1 MAILHEKKVSVLI
14 PVYQVE
20 ADLFRCVDSVLSQ
33 THPNLEIILMDD
45 GSTDGSPQ
53 ICEHYSE
60 LSNVTYIPGTH
71 HGLSYVRQRLVEN
84 ATGDYVFFVDSD
96 DFIHPQTIECLLEI
110 AVSKGLDLVQCKTY
124 HWMPG
129 TVIEN
134 QEEQPVLEIY
144 PKENLITK
152 FCCGTA
158 GSLRCMM
165 WGKLYRKEVF
175 KNVQFPNGKI
185 HEDEF
190 AIHQILGNCNAVGC
204 FSQKMYYYADNPNG
218 IIKRPF
224 SCQKYDILFALE
236 NRISFCREHS
246 LDFAADMAMLHF
258 VFMCVELYRKS
269 LEHFGKED
277 SHLSWLYNE
286 MKGKIPVLL
295 SKSWFDEDVT
305 DLLKRWLDDPTS
317 GPVPRYWDIAHRCY
331 EKWEQADSK
340 LSV

>member
-1 MAILHEKKVSVLI
+1 MSILREKKVSVLI

-20 ADLFRCVDSVLSQ
+20 AELPRCVDSVLSQ
-33 THPNLEIILMDD
+33 TYPNFEIILMDD
-45 GSTDGSPQ
+45 GSTDSSPQ
-53 ICEHYSE
+53 ICQRYSKQ
-60 LSNVTYIPGTH
+60 SNITYIPGAH
-71 HGLSYVRQRLVEN
+71 HGVAYVRQQLIEN
-84 ATGDYVFFVDSD
+84 ATGDYVFFLDSD
-96 DFIHPQTIECLLEI
+96 DFIHPQTIERLLGI
-110 AVSKGLDLVQCKTY
+110 AVSKDLDLVQCKTY
-124 HWMPG
+124 HWTPG
-129 TVIEN
+129 SVIEN
-134 QEEQPVLEIY
+134 QEGQPVLEIY

-158 GSLRCMM
+158 GPLRCMM

-224 SCQKYDILFALE
+224 SYQKYDILFALE
-236 NRISFCREHS
+236 NRISFCRELNLH
-246 LDFAADMAMLHF
+246 FAADMATLHF
-258 VFMCVELYRKS
+258 VIMCVELYRKS

-277 SHLSWLYNE
+277 SHLSWLCNE
-286 MKGKIPVLL
+286 LKRKIPGLL

-305 DLLKRWLDDPTS
+305 DLLKGWLDDPTS

-331 EKWEQADSK
+331 EKWEQTGNG
-340 LSV
+340 LGV